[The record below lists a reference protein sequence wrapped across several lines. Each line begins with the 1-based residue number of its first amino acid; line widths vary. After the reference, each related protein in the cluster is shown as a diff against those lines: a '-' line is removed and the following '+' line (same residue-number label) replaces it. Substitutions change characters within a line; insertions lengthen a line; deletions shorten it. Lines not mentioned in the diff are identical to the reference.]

1 MHQTYI
7 IYSENRD
14 RYYIGSTSV
23 GVAKRVERHNAGW
36 SRSTKSGIPWVIKYV
51 ETFATKLEAL
61 AKERHIKKQKSLKVN
76 RIRRQNLQASE
87 GPWSV
92 RR

>member
-14 RYYIGSTSV
+14 RYYVGSTSV
-23 GVAKRVERHNAGW
+23 GVAQRVERHNAGW

-51 ETFATKLEAL
+51 ECNPFL
-61 AKERHIKKQKSLKVN
+61 SC
-76 RIRRQNLQASE
+76 SDY
-87 GPWSV
+87 
-92 RR
+92 

>member
-51 ETFATKLEAL
+51 ETFATKSEAL
-61 AKERHIKKQKSLKVN
+61 AKERHIKKQKSRSYIEALIDSDSN
-76 RIRRQNLQASE
+76 EWNE
-87 GPWSV
+87 E
-92 RR
+92 